1 MNSEKNT
8 GGSPNVA
15 FLIAQVGARAAQE
28 FARLLEPLQ
37 LTPPDAGILR
47 TLGQSPGISQ
57 QELANRLG
65 MHASRLVAILDTL
78 EERGLVL
85 RKARAED
92 RRLYALELTEM
103 GRDALHAIG
112 LAARAHNEVM
122 CAGLDDAERA
132 QLRDLL
138 EKIAANHGLVPG
150 VHPGYKTLGK
160 GGGNRHGGRSIGDQ
174 IATKA

>member
-1 MNSEKNT
+1 MEIQEKDS
-8 GGSPNVA
+8 GPRRSAA
-15 FLIAQVGARAAQE
+15 FLLVQVGARAAQE

-78 EERGLVL
+78 EEHGLL
-85 RKARAED
+85 FRKTDAED
-92 RRLYALELTEM
+92 RRVYRLELTEA
-103 GRDALHAIG
+103 GHDALHAIG

-122 CAGLDDAERA
+122 CAGLDDAERT
-132 QLRDLL
+132 QLGNLL
-138 EKIAANHGLVPG
+138 ERIADRHGLVPG
-150 VHPGYKTLGK
+150 VYPGYKTLGK
-160 GGGNRHGGRSIGDQ
+160 GGGDRREAEASV
-174 IATKA
+174 TK